1 MHHEKVTLKAT
12 LFDVSTA
19 GLHQTIAAQ
28 ELNDTRPA
36 GMGGEGGGLCV
47 LWYCSPVTTRLC
59 SLL

>member
-36 GMGGEGGGLCV
+36 GMGGEVGCV
-47 LWYCSPVTTRLC
+47 FCGTAHRLPLAFVHC
-59 SLL
+59 YE